1 MPGLVGG
8 VGAFDYFPPCQNP
21 RSSAAGLAILR
32 PRGGCGPGFLSS
44 LVRTRWGSRSFIYL
58 FIYLFFPRSSAVGL
72 AILRA
77 RGDCGLD
84 GFLASLVRTRWVASE
99 HFFLFFLLFFSL
111 PELSVL
117 RGGPRRLEAERRLR
131 SRLLCSL
138 FTGPRFP
145 VPSGIFFFL
154 PCSIPSGW
162 SQGPRP
168 GGGWAPG
175 FVACPPRSLGPFM
188 VMRSTSCSFEGRF
201 SCLWGHFWDMSPSL
215 TFRSP
220 LWSVNC
226 SLYLVSFF

>member
-1 MPGLVGG
+1 MVPTAFSPPWSVLVGWPRSI
-8 VGAFDYFPPCQNP
+8 FFFFFFCFSPCQNS
-21 RSSAAGLAILR
+21 RSSEAGLVVSR
-32 PRGGCGPGFLSS
+32 PRGGCGHGFSVLCSLAPGFLYRQ
-44 LVRTRWGSRSFIYL
+44 VF
-58 FIYLFFPRSSAVGL
+58 
-72 AILRA
+72 
-77 RGDCGLD
+77 
-84 GFLASLVRTRWVASE
+84 
-99 HFFLFFLLFFSL
+99 
-111 PELSVL
+111 
-117 RGGPRRLEAERRLR
+117 
-131 SRLLCSL
+131 
-138 FTGPRFP
+138 
-145 VPSGIFFFL
+145 FFFL
-154 PCSIPSGW
+154 PCSIPSDW

>member
-1 MPGLVGG
+1 MVSTAFSPPWSVLVGW
-8 VGAFDYFPPCQNP
+8 P
-21 RSSAAGLAILR
+21 RSI
-32 PRGGCGPGFLSS
+32 
-44 LVRTRWGSRSFIYL
+44 
-58 FIYLFFPRSSAVGL
+58 FF
-72 AILRA
+72 
-77 RGDCGLD
+77 
-84 GFLASLVRTRWVASE
+84 F
-99 HFFLFFLLFFSL
+99 FFLLLFSL